1 MHGGLVNKNLPAR
14 PNLDHLRGQAKSLLA
29 QLKDGNAAAARA
41 FIEHLPSAR
50 GLAPEAVRTTRFRL
64 ADAQSVVARQAGF
77 ASWPVLAR
85 HVEQLRA
92 LEGEWRVSRLEI
104 DGAAVSPDLTAGSR
118 ILIDGDRFR
127 TESAHATYEGI
138 FTVDVEAAPPHI
150 DIEFID
156 GPEAGN
162 WSYGIFQLDR
172 DELTLCLG
180 LVGSSRPGAFAT
192 SAGSGH
198 ALEHLRRASA
208 ARPADVTGGTPP
220 PPAAAAVVAREDPAG
235 FDAALTPL
243 VHRLQGEWTAV
254 ELVSDGKPLPENWLP
269 MGSRTMTGNEVK
281 VVFGGQTMVH
291 AKVRIDDAARP
302 IAIDYLNLSGKQ
314 AGAVSRGI
322 MEWIGDDVRFLM
334 APAGA
339 PRPSAFSD
347 KPATGTLSRWRRAA
361 TGAVR

>member
-50 GLAPEAVRTTRFRL
+50 GLAPEAVRADKFRL
-64 ADAQSVVARQAGF
+64 ADAQSVVARQNGF
-77 ASWPVLAR
+77 SSWPVLVR
-85 HVEQLRA
+85 HIEQLRA
-92 LEGEWRVSRLEI
+92 LEGEWRVARLEI
-104 DGAAVSPDLTAGSR
+104 DGAAVSLDVTGDSR

-138 FTVDVEAAPPHI
+138 FTVDVEASPPHI
-150 DIEFID
+150 DIEFVD

-162 WSYGIFQLDR
+162 WSYGIFKLDG
-172 DELTLCLG
+172 DELMLCLG
-180 LVGSSRPGAFAT
+180 LVGSSRPEAFAT

-220 PPAAAAVVAREDPAG
+220 PPASTPIVESEDAAA

-243 VHRLQGEWTAV
+243 MQRLQGEWTAV
-254 ELVSDGKPLPENWLP
+254 ELVNDGKPLPENWLP

-291 AKVRIDDAARP
+291 AKVRIDDTAHP
-302 IAIDYLNLSGKQ
+302 IAIDYLNLAAKHK
-314 AGAVSRGI
+314 GAVSRGI
-322 MEWIGDDVRFLM
+322 MECIGDDVRFLI
-334 APAGA
+334 APPGA
-339 PRPSAFSD
+339 PRPRAFSD
-347 KPATGTLSRWRRAA
+347 KPATGTLSRWRRR
-361 TGAVR
+361 G